1 MKTIPLEFAEWSGFS
16 FSPLREGEL
25 TALVDLEMRYAI
37 KHSEGLFHVLNWER
51 GEGPFEVAAFTHETD
66 AARELLI
73 ILGESGRSGNAL
85 ERLEVPAGIPTTEA
99 TMVLEKTE
107 DGWAEL
113 SWEEDGERHS
123 RLFRNSLVGH
133 LHMRLFAQS
142 VGFSISV
149 LADSLRSV
157 DGGPVYRTVESA

>member
-1 MKTIPLEFAEWSGFS
+1 MKTIPLEFATWSGFS
-16 FSPLREGEL
+16 FSPVREGEL

-37 KHSEGLFHVLNWER
+37 KQTEGFFHVLNWER
-51 GEGPFEVAAFTHETD
+51 GAGPFEVAAFTHEID
-66 AARELLI
+66 AVRELLI
-73 ILGESGRSGNAL
+73 ILGESGRSSNSR
-85 ERLEVPAGIPTTEA
+85 ERLDVPAGIPTTEA
-99 TMVLEKTE
+99 SMVLEKTE

-113 SWEEDGERHS
+113 SWEEDRERHS

-149 LADSLRSV
+149 LVDSLRSV
-157 DGGPVYRTVESA
+157 NGEPVFRTVASA